1 MKKFKK
7 TRKKDFY
14 NVYFF
19 NIVLMMV
26 VTFIVVFT
34 IMFVLAF
41 LVYSVV
47 FRNAEFY
54 NEGVLDSI
62 KVNPIFCN
70 ALSLAFFP
78 SAFITIGIWYFN
90 GGSVVSLAMP
100 DNMKRQ
106 TQSEYDDEMKRRYG
120 ANNKTIRVVIAV
132 ILILF
137 AFFDFVVSFGGIG
150 YYDDY
155 VRFDDKSTHFKVVDV
170 DYEVLNIY
178 KVQYDENKS
187 VENAY
192 IIADDNGNY
201 YNYGEID
208 PNGETQQK
216 LYEIAEKY
224 GEKIIEVES
233 IDYIPLGD

>member
-14 NVYFF
+14 NVYFS
-19 NIVLMMV
+19 NTVLMML

-41 LVYSVV
+41 FVYSVA

-54 NEGVLDSI
+54 NEGVFDSI
-62 KVNPIFCN
+62 KVNPIFYN

-78 SAFITIGIWYFN
+78 SVFITVGIWYFK

-137 AFFDFVVSFGGIG
+137 ALFDFVVSFGGIG

-155 VRFDDKSTHFKVVDV
+155 VKFSDSSSFKIVNIE
-170 DYEVLNIY
+170 YENLNIY
-178 KVQYDENKS
+178 KVQYDDKKP

-201 YNYGEID
+201 YNYGELD

-224 GEKIIEVES
+224 DKEIIEVES

>member
-1 MKKFKK
+1 
-7 TRKKDFY
+7 
-14 NVYFF
+14 
-19 NIVLMMV
+19 MML

-41 LVYSVV
+41 FVYSVA

-54 NEGVLDSI
+54 NEGVFDSI
-62 KVNPIFCN
+62 KVNPIFYN

-78 SAFITIGIWYFN
+78 SVFIIGGIWYFK

-120 ANNKTIRVVIAV
+120 ANNKTIRFVIAV

-137 AFFDFVVSFGGIG
+137 AFFDFAISFDGIG

-155 VRFDDKSTHFKVVDV
+155 VKFSDSSSFKIVNIE
-170 DYEVLNIY
+170 YENLSIY
-178 KVQYDENKS
+178 KVQYYDKKP
-187 VENAY
+187 VENSY

-201 YNYGEID
+201 YNYGELD

-224 GEKIIEVES
+224 GKEIIEVES

>member
-1 MKKFKK
+1 
-7 TRKKDFY
+7 
-14 NVYFF
+14 
-19 NIVLMMV
+19 MML

-41 LVYSVV
+41 FVYSVA

-54 NEGVLDSI
+54 NEGVFDSI
-62 KVNPIFCN
+62 KVNPIFYN

-78 SAFITIGIWYFN
+78 SVFIIGGIWYFK

-120 ANNKTIRVVIAV
+120 ANNKTIRFVIAV

-137 AFFDFVVSFGGIG
+137 AFFDFAISFDGIG

-155 VRFDDKSTHFKVVDV
+155 VKFSDSSSFKIVNIE
-170 DYEVLNIY
+170 YENLSIY
-178 KVQYDENKS
+178 KVQYYDKKP

-192 IIADDNGNY
+192 IIADGGGNY
-201 YNYGEID
+201 YNYGELD

-216 LYEIAEKY
+216 LNEIAEKY
-224 GEKIIEVES
+224 GKEIIEVES

>member
-14 NVYFF
+14 DVYFSDT
-19 NIVLMMV
+19 VLMML

-41 LVYSVV
+41 FVYSVA

-54 NEGVLDSI
+54 NEGVFDSI
-62 KVNPIFCN
+62 KVNPIFYN

-78 SAFITIGIWYFN
+78 SVFITVGIWYFK

-137 AFFDFVVSFGGIG
+137 ALFDFVVSFGGIG

-155 VRFDDKSTHFKVVDV
+155 VKFSDSSSFKIVNIE
-170 DYEVLNIY
+170 YENLNIY
-178 KVQYDENKS
+178 KVQYDDKKP
-187 VENAY
+187 VENSY
-192 IIADDNGNY
+192 IIADGDGNY

-224 GEKIIEVES
+224 GKEIIEVES

>member
-14 NVYFF
+14 NVYFS
-19 NIVLMMV
+19 NTVLMML

-41 LVYSVV
+41 FVYSVA

-54 NEGVLDSI
+54 NEGVFDSI
-62 KVNPIFCN
+62 KVNPIFYN

-78 SAFITIGIWYFN
+78 SVFITVGIWYFK

-137 AFFDFVVSFGGIG
+137 ALFDFVVSFGGIG

-155 VRFDDKSTHFKVVDV
+155 VKFSDSSSFKIVNIE
-170 DYEVLNIY
+170 YENLNIY
-178 KVQYDENKS
+178 KVQYDDKKP

-192 IIADDNGNY
+192 IIADGGGNY
-201 YNYGEID
+201 YNYGELD

-216 LYEIAEKY
+216 INEIAEKY
-224 GEKIIEVES
+224 GKEIIEVES

>member
-14 NVYFF
+14 NVYFS
-19 NIVLMMV
+19 NTVLMTL

-34 IMFVLAF
+34 IMFVLALF
-41 LVYSVV
+41 VYSIV

-54 NEGVLDSI
+54 NEGVFDSI
-62 KVNPIFCN
+62 KVNPIFYN

-78 SAFITIGIWYFN
+78 SVFITVGIWYFK

-137 AFFDFVVSFGGIG
+137 ALFDFVVSFGGIG

-155 VRFDDKSTHFKVVDV
+155 VKFSDSSSFKIVNIE
-170 DYEVLNIY
+170 YENLSIY
-178 KVQYDENKS
+178 KVQYYDKKP

-192 IIADDNGNY
+192 IIADGGGNY

-224 GEKIIEVES
+224 GKEIIEVES

>member
-1 MKKFKK
+1 M
-7 TRKKDFY
+7 T
-14 NVYFF
+14 
-19 NIVLMMV
+19 L

-34 IMFVLAF
+34 IMFVLALF
-41 LVYSVV
+41 VYSVV

-54 NEGVLDSI
+54 NEGVFGSI
-62 KVNPIFCN
+62 KVTPRFYN
-70 ALSLAFFP
+70 AMSLAFFP
-78 SAFITIGIWYFN
+78 SVFIIGGIWYFK

-120 ANNKTIRVVIAV
+120 ANNKTIRFVIAV

-137 AFFDFVVSFGGIG
+137 AFFDFAISFDGIG

-155 VRFDDKSTHFKVVDV
+155 VKFSDSSSFKIVNIE
-170 DYEVLNIY
+170 YENLSIY
-178 KVQYDENKS
+178 KVQYYDKKP
-187 VENAY
+187 VENSY
-192 IIADDNGNY
+192 IIADGGGNY
-201 YNYGEID
+201 YNYEEID

-216 LYEIAEKY
+216 LNEIAEKY
-224 GEKIIEVES
+224 GKEIIEVES

>member
-14 NVYFF
+14 DVYFSDT
-19 NIVLMMV
+19 VLMML

-41 LVYSVV
+41 FVYSVA

-54 NEGVLDSI
+54 NEGVFDSI
-62 KVNPIFCN
+62 KVNPIFYN
-70 ALSLAFFP
+70 ALSLAFSP
-78 SAFITIGIWYFN
+78 SVFITVGIWYFK

-137 AFFDFVVSFGGIG
+137 ALFDFVVSFGGIG

-155 VRFDDKSTHFKVVDV
+155 VKFSDSSSFKIVNIE
-170 DYEVLNIY
+170 YENLNIY
-178 KVQYDENKS
+178 KVQYDDKKP

-201 YNYGEID
+201 YNYGELD

-216 LYEIAEKY
+216 LNEIAEKY
-224 GEKIIEVES
+224 DKEIIEVES

>member
-1 MKKFKK
+1 
-7 TRKKDFY
+7 
-14 NVYFF
+14 
-19 NIVLMMV
+19 MML

-41 LVYSVV
+41 FVYSVA

-54 NEGVLDSI
+54 NEGVFDSI
-62 KVNPIFCN
+62 KVNPIFYN

-78 SAFITIGIWYFN
+78 SVFITVGIWYFK

-137 AFFDFVVSFGGIG
+137 ALFDFVVSFGGIG

-155 VRFDDKSTHFKVVDV
+155 VKFSDSSSFKIVNVE
-170 DYEVLNIY
+170 YENLNIY
-178 KVQYDENKS
+178 KVQYDYVDSYNTYRHYAVRHSTYKP
-187 VENAY
+187 VENSY

-216 LYEIAEKY
+216 INEIAEKY
-224 GEKIIEVES
+224 GKEIIEVES

>member
-1 MKKFKK
+1 M
-7 TRKKDFY
+7 
-14 NVYFF
+14 
-19 NIVLMMV
+19 L

-41 LVYSVV
+41 FVYSVA

-54 NEGVLDSI
+54 NEGVFDSI
-62 KVNPIFCN
+62 KVNPIFYN

-78 SAFITIGIWYFN
+78 SVFITVGIWYFK

-137 AFFDFVVSFGGIG
+137 ALFDFVVSFGGIG

-155 VRFDDKSTHFKVVDV
+155 VKFSDSSSFKIVNIE
-170 DYEVLNIY
+170 YENLNIY
-178 KVQYDENKS
+178 KVQYDDKKP

-192 IIADDNGNY
+192 IIADGGGNY
-201 YNYGEID
+201 YNYGELD

-216 LYEIAEKY
+216 INEIAEKY
-224 GEKIIEVES
+224 GKEIIEVES
-233 IDYIPLGD
+233 IDYIPFGD

>member
-1 MKKFKK
+1 
-7 TRKKDFY
+7 
-14 NVYFF
+14 
-19 NIVLMMV
+19 MML

-41 LVYSVV
+41 FVYSVA

-54 NEGVLDSI
+54 NEGVFDSI
-62 KVNPIFCN
+62 KVNPIFYN

-78 SAFITIGIWYFN
+78 SVFITVGIWYFK

-137 AFFDFVVSFGGIG
+137 ALFDFVVSFGGIG

-155 VRFDDKSTHFKVVDV
+155 VKFSDSSSFKIVNIE
-170 DYEVLNIY
+170 YENLNIY
-178 KVQYDENKS
+178 KVQYDDKKP

-201 YNYGEID
+201 YNYGELD

-216 LYEIAEKY
+216 LNEIAEKY
-224 GEKIIEVES
+224 GKEIIEVES

>member
-1 MKKFKK
+1 
-7 TRKKDFY
+7 
-14 NVYFF
+14 
-19 NIVLMMV
+19 MML

-41 LVYSVV
+41 FVYSVA

-54 NEGVLDSI
+54 NEGVFDSI
-62 KVNPIFCN
+62 KVNPIFYN

-78 SAFITIGIWYFN
+78 SVFITVGIWYFK

-137 AFFDFVVSFGGIG
+137 ALFDFVVSFGGIG

-155 VRFDDKSTHFKVVDV
+155 VKFSDLSSFKIVNVE
-170 DYEVLNIY
+170 YENLSIY
-178 KVQYDENKS
+178 KVQYYDKKP
-187 VENAY
+187 VENSY

-216 LYEIAEKY
+216 LNEIAEKY
-224 GEKIIEVES
+224 GKEIIEVES

>member
-1 MKKFKK
+1 
-7 TRKKDFY
+7 
-14 NVYFF
+14 
-19 NIVLMMV
+19 MML

-41 LVYSVV
+41 FVYSVA

-54 NEGVLDSI
+54 NEGVFGSI
-62 KVNPIFCN
+62 KVNPIFYN

-78 SAFITIGIWYFN
+78 SVFITVGIWYFK

-155 VRFDDKSTHFKVVDV
+155 VKFSDSSSFKIVNAE
-170 DYEVLNIY
+170 YENLSIY
-178 KVQYDENKS
+178 KVQYYDKKP
-187 VENAY
+187 VENSY

-224 GEKIIEVES
+224 GKEIIEVES

>member
-14 NVYFF
+14 NVYFS
-19 NIVLMMV
+19 NTVLMML

-41 LVYSVV
+41 FVYSVA

-54 NEGVLDSI
+54 NEGVFDSI
-62 KVNPIFCN
+62 KVNPIFYN

-78 SAFITIGIWYFN
+78 SVFITVGIWYFK

-137 AFFDFVVSFGGIG
+137 ALFDFVVSFGGIG

-155 VRFDDKSTHFKVVDV
+155 VKFSDSSSFKIVNIE
-170 DYEVLNIY
+170 YENLNIY
-178 KVQYDENKS
+178 KVQYDDKKP

-192 IIADDNGNY
+192 IISDDNGNY

-224 GEKIIEVES
+224 GKEIIEVES

>member
-14 NVYFF
+14 NVYFS
-19 NIVLMMV
+19 NTVLMTL

-34 IMFVLAF
+34 IMFVLALF
-41 LVYSVV
+41 VYSIV

-54 NEGVLDSI
+54 NEGVFDSI
-62 KVNPIFCN
+62 KVNPIFYN

-78 SAFITIGIWYFN
+78 SVFITVGIWYFK

-120 ANNKTIRVVIAV
+120 ANNKTIRVVITV

-137 AFFDFVVSFGGIG
+137 ALFDFVVSFGGIG

-155 VRFDDKSTHFKVVDV
+155 VKFSDSSSFKIVNIE
-170 DYEVLNIY
+170 YENLSIY
-178 KVQYDENKS
+178 KVQYYDKKP

-192 IIADDNGNY
+192 IIADGGGNY

-224 GEKIIEVES
+224 GKEIIEVES

>member
-1 MKKFKK
+1 
-7 TRKKDFY
+7 
-14 NVYFF
+14 
-19 NIVLMMV
+19 MML

-41 LVYSVV
+41 FVYSVA

-54 NEGVLDSI
+54 NEGVFDSI
-62 KVNPIFCN
+62 KVNPIFYN

-78 SAFITIGIWYFN
+78 SVFITVGIWYFK

-137 AFFDFVVSFGGIG
+137 ALFDFVVSFGGIG

-155 VRFDDKSTHFKVVDV
+155 VKFSDSSSFKIVNIE
-170 DYEVLNIY
+170 YENLNIY
-178 KVQYDENKS
+178 KVQYDDKKP

-192 IIADDNGNY
+192 IIADGGGNY
-201 YNYGEID
+201 YNYGELD

-224 GEKIIEVES
+224 GKEIIEVES

>member
-1 MKKFKK
+1 
-7 TRKKDFY
+7 
-14 NVYFF
+14 
-19 NIVLMMV
+19 
-26 VTFIVVFT
+26 
-34 IMFVLAF
+34 MFVLALF
-41 LVYSVV
+41 VYSIV

-54 NEGVLDSI
+54 NEGVFGSI
-62 KVNPIFCN
+62 KVTPRFYN
-70 ALSLAFFP
+70 AMSLAFFP
-78 SAFITIGIWYFN
+78 SVFIIGGIWYFK

-120 ANNKTIRVVIAV
+120 KNYKTIRFVIAV

-137 AFFDFVVSFGGIG
+137 AFFDFAISFDGIG
-150 YYDDY
+150 YYDDC
-155 VRFDDKSTHFKVVDV
+155 VKFSDSSSFKIVNAE
-170 DYEVLNIY
+170 YENLNIY
-178 KVQYDENKS
+178 KVQYDYGGRHNTYKP

-192 IIADDNGNY
+192 IISDDNGNY

-224 GEKIIEVES
+224 GKEIIEVES

>member
-14 NVYFF
+14 NVYFS
-19 NIVLMMV
+19 NTVLMTL

-34 IMFVLAF
+34 IMFVLALF
-41 LVYSVV
+41 VYSIV

-54 NEGVLDSI
+54 NEGVFGSI
-62 KVNPIFCN
+62 KVTPRFYN
-70 ALSLAFFP
+70 AMSLAFFP
-78 SAFITIGIWYFN
+78 SVFIIGGIWYFK

-137 AFFDFVVSFGGIG
+137 AFFDFAISFDGIG

-155 VRFDDKSTHFKVVDV
+155 VKFSDSSSFKIVNIE
-170 DYEVLNIY
+170 YENLNIY
-178 KVQYDENKS
+178 KVQYDDKKP

-192 IIADDNGNY
+192 IIADGGGNY
-201 YNYGEID
+201 YNYEEID

-216 LYEIAEKY
+216 LNEIAEKY
-224 GEKIIEVES
+224 GKEIIEVES

>member
-1 MKKFKK
+1 MG
-7 TRKKDFY
+7 Y
-14 NVYFF
+14 IYCC
-19 NIVLMMV
+19 
-26 VTFIVVFT
+26 FT
-34 IMFVLAF
+34 IMFVLALF
-41 LVYSVV
+41 VYSIV

-54 NEGVLDSI
+54 NEGVFGSI
-62 KVNPIFCN
+62 KVTPRFYN
-70 ALSLAFFP
+70 AMSLAFFP
-78 SAFITIGIWYFN
+78 SVFIIGGIWYFK

-120 ANNKTIRVVIAV
+120 KNYKTIRFVIAV

-137 AFFDFVVSFGGIG
+137 AFFDFAISFDGIG
-150 YYDDY
+150 YYDDC
-155 VRFDDKSTHFKVVDV
+155 VKFSDSSSFKIVNAE
-170 DYEVLNIY
+170 YENLNIY
-178 KVQYDENKS
+178 KVQYDYVVSSSTHKS
-187 VENAY
+187 ALVGYSTYKPVENTY
-192 IIADDNGNY
+192 VIADDEGNY

-224 GEKIIEVES
+224 GKEIIEVES

>member
-14 NVYFF
+14 DVYFSDT
-19 NIVLMMV
+19 VLMML

-41 LVYSVV
+41 FVYSVA

-54 NEGVLDSI
+54 NEGVFDSI
-62 KVNPIFCN
+62 KVNPIFYN

-78 SAFITIGIWYFN
+78 SVFITVGIWYFK

-137 AFFDFVVSFGGIG
+137 ALFDFVVSFGGIG

-155 VRFDDKSTHFKVVDV
+155 VKFSDSSSFKIVNIE
-170 DYEVLNIY
+170 YENLNIY
-178 KVQYDENKS
+178 KVQYDDKKP

-201 YNYGEID
+201 YNYGELD

-216 LYEIAEKY
+216 LNEIAEKY
-224 GEKIIEVES
+224 GKEIIEVES

>member
-1 MKKFKK
+1 M
-7 TRKKDFY
+7 
-14 NVYFF
+14 
-19 NIVLMMV
+19 L

-41 LVYSVV
+41 FVYSVA

-54 NEGVLDSI
+54 NEGVFDSI
-62 KVNPIFCN
+62 KVNPIFYN

-78 SAFITIGIWYFN
+78 SVFITVGIWYFK

-137 AFFDFVVSFGGIG
+137 ALFDFVVSFGGIG

-155 VRFDDKSTHFKVVDV
+155 VKFSDSSSFKIVNIE
-170 DYEVLNIY
+170 YENLNIY
-178 KVQYDENKS
+178 KVQYDDKKP

-192 IIADDNGNY
+192 IIADGGGNY
-201 YNYGEID
+201 YNYGELD

-216 LYEIAEKY
+216 INEIAEKY
-224 GEKIIEVES
+224 GKEIIEVES

>member
-1 MKKFKK
+1 
-7 TRKKDFY
+7 
-14 NVYFF
+14 
-19 NIVLMMV
+19 
-26 VTFIVVFT
+26 
-34 IMFVLAF
+34 MFVLALF
-41 LVYSVV
+41 VYSIV

-54 NEGVLDSI
+54 NEGVFGSI
-62 KVNPIFCN
+62 KVTPRFYN
-70 ALSLAFFP
+70 AMSLAFFP
-78 SAFITIGIWYFN
+78 SVFIIGGIWYFK
-90 GGSVVSLAMP
+90 GGSVVSLAMS

-120 ANNKTIRVVIAV
+120 KNYKTIRFVIAV

-137 AFFDFVVSFGGIG
+137 AFFDFAISFDGIG
-150 YYDDY
+150 YYDDC
-155 VRFDDKSTHFKVVDV
+155 VKFSDSSSFKIVNAE
-170 DYEVLNIY
+170 YENLNIY
-178 KVQYDENKS
+178 KVQYDDKKP

-224 GEKIIEVES
+224 DKEIIEVES
-233 IDYIPLGD
+233 IDYIPLGN

>member
-14 NVYFF
+14 NVYFS
-19 NIVLMMV
+19 NTVLMTL

-34 IMFVLAF
+34 IMFVLALF
-41 LVYSVV
+41 VYSIV

-54 NEGVLDSI
+54 NEGIFGSI
-62 KVNPIFCN
+62 KVTPRFYN
-70 ALSLAFFP
+70 AMSLAFFP
-78 SAFITIGIWYFN
+78 SVFITGGIWYFK

-120 ANNKTIRVVIAV
+120 KNYKTIRFVIAV

-137 AFFDFVVSFGGIG
+137 AFFDFAISFDGIG
-150 YYDDY
+150 YYDYY
-155 VRFDDKSTHFKVVDV
+155 VKFSDSSSLKIVNV
-170 DYEVLNIY
+170 DYENLNIY
-178 KVQYDENKS
+178 KVQYDDKKP

-216 LYEIAEKY
+216 LNEIAEKY
-224 GEKIIEVES
+224 GKEIIEVES

>member
-1 MKKFKK
+1 
-7 TRKKDFY
+7 
-14 NVYFF
+14 
-19 NIVLMMV
+19 MML

-41 LVYSVV
+41 FVYSVA

-54 NEGVLDSI
+54 NEGVFDSI
-62 KVNPIFCN
+62 KVNPIFYN

-78 SAFITIGIWYFN
+78 SVFITVGIWYFK

-137 AFFDFVVSFGGIG
+137 ALFDFVVSFGGIG

-155 VRFDDKSTHFKVVDV
+155 VKFSDSSSFKIVNIE
-170 DYEVLNIY
+170 YENLNIY
-178 KVQYDENKS
+178 KVQYDDKKP

-192 IIADDNGNY
+192 IIADGGGNY
-201 YNYGEID
+201 YNYGELD

-216 LYEIAEKY
+216 INEIAEKY
-224 GEKIIEVES
+224 GKEIIEVES